1 MTEREGEKVFS
12 TYFLFLRSPALFLMS
27 LLGREAPGGA
37 AYCIGESAVAA
48 VAERGAVVGGTGTGG
63 GGAGAGS
70 ATGSGRG
77 RGRMCFNR
85 LFR

>member
-1 MTEREGEKVFS
+1 
-12 TYFLFLRSPALFLMS
+12 MS

-37 AYCIGESAVAA
+37 AYCIGESAVVAVAA

-63 GGAGAGS
+63 GGAGAGG

>member
-1 MTEREGEKVFS
+1 
-12 TYFLFLRSPALFLMS
+12 MS
-27 LLGREAPGGA
+27 LLGIEAPGGTE
-37 AYCIGESAVAA
+37 YCIGESAVAA
-48 VAERGAVVGGTGTGG
+48 VAVTWAVVGGTGIGG
-63 GGAGAGS
+63 GGAGAGG